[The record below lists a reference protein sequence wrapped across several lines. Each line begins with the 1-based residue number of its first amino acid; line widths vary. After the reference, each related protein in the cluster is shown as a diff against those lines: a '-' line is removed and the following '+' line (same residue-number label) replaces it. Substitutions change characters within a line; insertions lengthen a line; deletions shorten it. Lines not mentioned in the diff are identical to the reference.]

1 MTGRRH
7 AAAST
12 YAAQCA
18 LLAGGVC
25 REIVLNGCRQLTV
38 LCCENGEKRV
48 TNCKHTHTHTKVESI
63 YNTHVHI
70 ETQLCA
76 FNETVL
82 QKKEIYSKPKKRNKW
97 KQKRNEIKELHKSKN
112 WFEMKCI

>member
-38 LCCENGEKRV
+38 LCCENGEERV
-48 TNCKHTHTHTKVESI
+48 TNCKHTHTHKSREHLQHTRTHR
-63 YNTHVHI
+63 NTVMR
-70 ETQLCA
+70 
-76 FNETVL
+76 V
-82 QKKEIYSKPKKRNKW
+82 
-97 KQKRNEIKELHKSKN
+97 
-112 WFEMKCI
+112 